1 MFGKKLGILPNIG
14 KIARMNRFRPIL
26 SAVFLLSCLCAC
38 SSLWDATKE
47 HVFGVEKRSLLV
59 GRVAHAKKA
68 QETTRTVFRDALEE
82 FAATVRH
89 DGGELEKKYRAMLAA
104 YERCEAKAKDL
115 HARIDDV
122 ERVSKSLFK
131 EWETEMQEYGN
142 ADYRARSRE
151 QLSATRSRCQDM
163 ISAMRRAEAKI
174 PPVLTVLH
182 DQVLF
187 LKHNLN
193 ASALRSLAGEEAKIE
208 ADVASLIEEM
218 NRAIAES
225 EAFIATLES

>member
-1 MFGKKLGILPNIG
+1 MKSGTSGNLVYFEFDDDLLEKVQDALGNLKGQSRKVLKLAINDTAKQAKKLL
-14 KIARMNRFRPIL
+14 
-26 SAVFLLSCLCAC
+26 
-38 SSLWDATKE
+38 
-47 HVFGVEKRSLLV
+47 
-59 GRVAHAKKA
+59 AKKA